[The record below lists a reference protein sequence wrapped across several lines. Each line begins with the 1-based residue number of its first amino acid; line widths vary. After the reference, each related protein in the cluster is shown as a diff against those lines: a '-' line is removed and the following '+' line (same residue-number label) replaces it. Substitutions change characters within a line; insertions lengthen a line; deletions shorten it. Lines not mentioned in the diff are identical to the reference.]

1 MINIYIFGIGVGFRR
16 TEYPI
21 VTKVVIRKGI
31 MIMTHGEWKN
41 IFGDNLSTILREK
54 RISQK
59 DLSRDSGVSMGMV
72 SDYVNKLTAPN
83 IFAVINMAYALDVE
97 IDELIDFGDCIEN

>member
-1 MINIYIFGIGVGFRR
+1 
-16 TEYPI
+16 
-21 VTKVVIRKGI
+21 
-31 MIMTHGEWKN
+31 MIMTHSEWKN
-41 IFGDNLSTILREK
+41 IFGDNLLTILREK